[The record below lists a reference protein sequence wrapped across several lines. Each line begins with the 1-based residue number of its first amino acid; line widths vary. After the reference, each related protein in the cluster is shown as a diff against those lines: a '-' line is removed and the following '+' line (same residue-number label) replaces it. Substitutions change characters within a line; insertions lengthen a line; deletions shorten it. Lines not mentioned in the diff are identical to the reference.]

1 MTTTSEA
8 ERGLSVRFAR
18 RAQRGLLLGFSGPRV
33 AALGAAGAI
42 VVAALFVGG
51 PVALAIAGVLWIPL
65 TLSALVRIA
74 GRPAAEWAGTAAAYE
89 TRKATGQ
96 GEFRA
101 RLATPRPA
109 GTLALPGDA
118 ASLRLHLD
126 EESGAVMVHD
136 PHRESL
142 TAILSVSHPAFALL
156 DDADRTGRVA
166 RWGRVLAGLAGGGGC
181 VSLQVLEAT
190 IPDPAVGPRDWWEA
204 KGVRDAGFAA
214 TTYQALLD
222 QVSLGSSTHRSTIAL
237 TLDLRGAARAVRAA
251 GRGLRGG
258 AAVLRGDM
266 ASLAEAVHLAGLR
279 TTGWLDEAD
288 LARIV
293 RHAFD
298 PAVDLSR
305 DAPGAHLGHA
315 GPLAVSER
323 WDSLRHDS
331 GYSAVLWI
339 AEWPRIAVPPD
350 FLHPIVFAPG
360 IRRSLSLFLRPLPT
374 DLALRQI
381 RREKT
386 ASLADAAQKSKV
398 GQLADLAD
406 AQEYEDLLAR
416 ERSVISGHTDLELTG
431 LVSVTASST
440 EGLEAAVAAITRAGA
455 QACCELRPVY
465 GHQLQAFV
473 AGALPLGRR
482 PF

>member
-1 MTTTSEA
+1 M
-8 ERGLSVRFAR
+8 
-18 RAQRGLLLGFSGPRV
+18 
-33 AALGAAGAI
+33 
-42 VVAALFVGG
+42 
-51 PVALAIAGVLWIPL
+51 
-65 TLSALVRIA
+65 
-74 GRPAAEWAGTAAAYE
+74 
-89 TRKATGQ
+89 
-96 GEFRA
+96 
-101 RLATPRPA
+101 
-109 GTLALPGDA
+109 
-118 ASLRLHLD
+118 
-126 EESGAVMVHD
+126 
-136 PHRESL
+136 
-142 TAILSVSHPAFALL
+142 
-156 DDADRTGRVA
+156 
-166 RWGRVLAGLAGGGGC
+166 
-181 VSLQVLEAT
+181 
-190 IPDPAVGPRDWWEA
+190 RD
-204 KGVRDAGFAA
+204 GGFAA

-266 ASLAEAVHLAGLR
+266 ASLAEAVRLAGLR

-293 RHAFD
+293 RRAFD
-298 PAVDLSR
+298 PTVDLSR
-305 DAPGAHLGHA
+305 DAPGAHLAHA

-323 WDSLRHDS
+323 CDSLRHDS

-431 LVSVTASST
+431 LVTVTASSA